1 MEKRIKELRINLQ
14 LTGLTRENN
23 FFAINKEKLSAETL
37 AWVVKEYSALSNA
50 AIHLLIDSA
59 VRVHDW
65 EKLKEEVLEN
75 IQEEMG
81 LETKKVPH
89 LEMMRIGYMKELG
102 IVTDEVVPSD
112 ITKAFLNHITK
123 VFKHND
129 NAFQAGALLA
139 LEGSAIE
146 EFHIVDIIVR
156 EYAKKSKLNFK
167 EDWLTNLYIDGHKSF
182 EIGHEQHLLD
192 AILPY
197 LTEENYNKFELG
209 YLVVVKLFSNW
220 WQHLALETEVF
231 ELNRKTALINTE
243 EPDLYKIFQKEQGM
257 NA

>member
-1 MEKRIKELRINLQ
+1 MNIEERIAELRKNNLI
-14 LTGLTRENN
+14 LVGLTRETN
-23 FFAINKEKLSAETL
+23 FFSINKESLSAEVLCWTI
-37 AWVVKEYSALSNA
+37 KEYSALSNA
-50 AIHLLIDSA
+50 AIHLLTDSM

-65 EKLKEEVLEN
+65 EKLVAEVREN
-75 IQEEMG
+75 INEEMG
-81 LETKKVPH
+81 LETKRVPH

-112 ITKAFLNHITK
+112 VTKSFLNHITK

-146 EFHIVDIIVR
+146 EFHIVDQIVR
-156 EYAKKSKLNFK
+156 EYAKKSKFDFK

-197 LTEENYNKFELG
+197 ITEENYPKFELG
-209 YLVVVKLFSNW
+209 YLIVAKLFSTW
-220 WQHLALETEVF
+220 WQQLSLEIDTF
-231 ELNRKTALINTE
+231 QLNRKILNIVTE
-243 EPDLYKIFQKEQGM
+243 EPDIHKIFQT
-257 NA
+257 A